1 MGVVVRAISL
11 RSILVRRLGH
21 AGSIVQNKNGEQ
33 AMARHSEHDTT
44 KIFAAAEAFRTNCLL
59 NAGSLIFEGESV
71 WRPET
76 LDHFHKAFVATP
88 DEGDRSFM
96 EKFKDQIGQSG
107 KEVIRLAAEILC
119 VYFLFP
125 SSVGGT
131 RKRQVVNEVLGWG
144 DENLP
149 ESHPVSAAFSNGI
162 GSGGQGYNTRRP
174 FEIAFLIDFV
184 IAWKKLPA
192 EQQAEVAADP
202 WRFKE
207 FVDKIEDAESKQL
220 RHMLLYLLFPDY
232 FERIASSNHKRRI
245 IKAFSGL
252 VSSQPEDEDQAIL
265 AIRGELEGLLP
276 NRKLDFYWPPL
287 REAWYDDSEGTSEWA
302 PLEVVQHK
310 KQLVLFG
317 PPGTGKTYRAKR
329 LAERVI
335 RSAALS
341 QMGPAR
347 YFQSQAVI
355 AAAIEDNVHRLQLH
369 PAYSYED
376 FIRALHISSSGGT
389 EYRAGYLPRLI
400 EDIEKKPRGERLPHV
415 LILDEMNRTDLSR
428 MLGEC
433 FSLLEDRN
441 QTIEL
446 PARDGDGVAMKL
458 RIPDDL
464 FVIGTMNLIDQSI
477 EQIDFALRRRFLWL
491 LCPFDAEALVG
502 AAEAKWRDLETGLDW
517 DRIEPDFQKLSA
529 AAAALNKEIH
539 DSPLLGAQY
548 EIGHTY
554 LLDVVVFLRNF
565 LGPRPARK
573 QNYLW
578 NKKGEALEPVV
589 QVWGLS
595 LRPLL
600 EQYLAGLDA
609 AARNA
614 ELDRLAKVLLK
625 STVLE

>member
-1 MGVVVRAISL
+1 
-11 RSILVRRLGH
+11 
-21 AGSIVQNKNGEQ
+21 
-33 AMARHSEHDTT
+33 MARYSEYDTN
-44 KIFAAAEAFRTNCLL
+44 KIYQAADVFRTSCFLRD
-59 NAGSLIFEGESV
+59 GSLLFEDASV
-71 WRPET
+71 WRPDI
-76 LDHFHKAFVATP
+76 LDRLHKVFVAAP
-88 DEGDRSFM
+88 DEGDRSFIV
-96 EKFKDQIGQSG
+96 KFKDQISQAGQD
-107 KEVIRLAAEILC
+107 VIRLAAELLC

-125 SSVGGT
+125 SNVGGT
-131 RKRQVVNEVLGWG
+131 RKRQVVNEVLGWA
-144 DENLP
+144 DDALP
-149 ESHPVSAAFSNGI
+149 EAHLVSGAFSHGI

-174 FEIAFLIDFV
+174 FEIAFLIELA
-184 IAWKKLPA
+184 IAWKRLPPD
-192 EQQAEVAADP
+192 QQAEVAADP
-202 WRFKE
+202 WRFQA
-207 FVDKIEDAESKQL
+207 FVDSIEDAESKQL
-220 RHMLLYLLFPDY
+220 RHMLLHLLFPDH
-232 FERIASSNHKRRI
+232 FERIASGNHKRRV

-252 VSSQPEDEDQAIL
+252 VDGGSEDEDRAIL
-265 AIRGELEGLLP
+265 AIRRELEKLLP
-276 NRKLDFYWPPL
+276 IKQLDFYWSPL
-287 REAWYDDSEGTSEWA
+287 VEAWYDDSEGASEGA
-302 PLEVVQHK
+302 PLEIIQHK
-310 KQLVLFG
+310 KQIVLYG
-317 PPGTGKTYRAKR
+317 PPGTGKTFRAKK

-341 QMGPAR
+341 QMGPVR
-347 YFQSQAVI
+347 YFQSQPAI
-355 AAAIEDNVHRLQLH
+355 EAAIRENAHRLQLH

-376 FIRALHISSSGGT
+376 FIRALHISNGGST

-400 EDIEKKPRGERLPHV
+400 EDIEQKPRSERLPHV

-446 PARDGDGVAMKL
+446 PARDGDGAAMKL

-502 AAEAKWRDLETGLDW
+502 AAEAKWRDLKSDLDW
-517 DRIEPDFQKLSA
+517 DRIEPDFRKLAS
-529 AAAALNKEIH
+529 AAAALNREIH

-565 LGPRPARK
+565 LGPRPTRK

-578 NKKGEALEPVV
+578 NKKGEALEPVL
-589 QVWGLS
+589 QVWSLS

-609 AARNA
+609 TARNA
-614 ELDRLAKVLLK
+614 ELDRLSKVLVK
-625 STVLE
+625 PTVAE

>member
-1 MGVVVRAISL
+1 
-11 RSILVRRLGH
+11 
-21 AGSIVQNKNGEQ
+21 
-33 AMARHSEHDTT
+33 MARYTEHDTS
-44 KIFAAAEAFRTNCLL
+44 KIYRVADSFRANCLL
-59 NAGSLIFEGESV
+59 VDGSLLFDGVPI
-71 WRPET
+71 WRADT
-76 LDHFHKAFVATP
+76 LDRIHKAFVATP
-88 DEGDRSFM
+88 DEGDRSFTV
-96 EKFKDQIGQSG
+96 KFKDQIGQAG
-107 KEVIRLAAEILC
+107 PEVIRLAAEILC

-125 SSVGGT
+125 SSVGGA
-131 RKRQVVNEVLGWG
+131 RKRQVVNEVLGWAG
-144 DENLP
+144 DNLP
-149 ESHPVSAAFSNGI
+149 EGHVVSTAFSNGI

-192 EQQAEVAADP
+192 ERQALVATDP
-202 WRFKE
+202 WLFQE
-207 FVDKIEDAESKQL
+207 LVDSIEDSESKQL
-220 RHMLLYLLFPDY
+220 RHMLLYLLFPDH
-232 FERIASSNHKRRI
+232 FERIASGNHKRQV

-252 VSSQPEDEDQAIL
+252 VESEPEDEDRAIL
-265 AIRGELEGLLP
+265 AIRRELEKLLP
-276 NRKLDFYWPPL
+276 NKQLDFYWSPL
-287 REAWYDDSEGTSEWA
+287 VEAWYDDSEGASEGA
-302 PLEVVQHK
+302 PLEVIQHK
-310 KQLVLFG
+310 KQIVLYG
-317 PPGTGKTYRAKR
+317 PPGTGKTFRAKK

-335 RSAALS
+335 RSAALR

-347 YFQSQAVI
+347 YFQSQSVV
-355 AAAIEDNVHRLQLH
+355 AAAIQNNVHRLQLH

-376 FIRALHISSSGGT
+376 FIRALHISNGGGT

-400 EDIEKKPRGERLPHV
+400 EEIEKKPRSDRLPHV

-446 PARDGDGVAMKL
+446 PALDGDGAAMKL

-491 LCPFDAEALVG
+491 LCPFDSEALVG
-502 AAEAKWRDLETGLDW
+502 AAQAKWQDLKSGLEW
-517 DRIEPDFQKLSA
+517 GRIEPDFRKLAA
-529 AAAALNKEIH
+529 AAAALNRHIH
-539 DSPLLGAQY
+539 DSPLLGSQY

-565 LGPRPARK
+565 LGVRPTRK

-589 QVWGLS
+589 QVWNLS

-609 AARNA
+609 TARNV
-614 ELDRLAKVLLK
+614 ELERLSKVLLK
-625 STVLE
+625 PSVAE

>member
-1 MGVVVRAISL
+1 
-11 RSILVRRLGH
+11 
-21 AGSIVQNKNGEQ
+21 
-33 AMARHSEHDTT
+33 MARHTEHDTT
-44 KIFAAAEAFRTNCLL
+44 KIFEAVEAFRVNCLL
-59 NAGSLIFEGESV
+59 NDGSLIFEGESV

-76 LDHFHKAFVATP
+76 LDHIYKVFVATP

-96 EKFKDQIGQSG
+96 DKFKDQIGQAG

-131 RKRQVVNEVLGWG
+131 RKRQVVNEVLRWTG
-144 DENLP
+144 DSLP

-174 FEIAFLIDFV
+174 FEIAFLIDLA

-192 EQQAEVAADP
+192 ERQVVLAADP
-202 WRFKE
+202 WLFQE
-207 FVDKIEDAESKQL
+207 FVDSIEDAETKQL
-220 RHMLLYLLFPDY
+220 RHMLLYLLFPDH

-252 VSSQPEDEDQAIL
+252 ISSEPEDEDRAIL
-265 AIRGELEGLLP
+265 AIRGELERLLP
-276 NRKLDFYWPPL
+276 GKDLDFYWSPL
-287 REAWYDDSEGTSEWA
+287 REAWYDDSEGASEGA
-302 PLEVVQHK
+302 PLEIIQHK
-310 KQLVLFG
+310 KQIVLFG
-317 PPGTGKTYRAKR
+317 PPGTGKTYRAKK
-329 LAERVI
+329 LAERI
-335 RSAALS
+335 IQSAALS

-347 YFQSQAVI
+347 YFQSQAI
-355 AAAIEDNVHRLQLH
+355 IEAAIKDKVNVHRLQLH

-376 FIRALHISSSGGT
+376 FIRALHISNSGGT

-400 EDIEKKPRGERLPHV
+400 DVIEKKPRAERLPHV

-446 PARDGDGVAMKL
+446 PALDGDGAPMKL
-458 RIPDDL
+458 CIPDDL

-477 EQIDFALRRRFLWL
+477 EQVDFALRRRFLWL
-491 LCPFDAEALVG
+491 PCPFDAEALVG
-502 AAEAKWRDLETGLDW
+502 AAEAQWRDLKSGLDW
-517 DRIEPDFQKLSA
+517 DRIEPDFHKLAA
-529 AAAALNKEIH
+529 AAAALNREIH
-539 DSPLLGAQY
+539 GSPLLGAQY
-548 EIGHTY
+548 EVGHTY

-565 LGPRPARK
+565 LGPRPTRK

-578 NKKGEALEPVV
+578 NRRGEALEPVV
-589 QVWGLS
+589 QVWSLS

-609 AARNA
+609 TARNA
-614 ELDRLAKVLLK
+614 ELDRLSMVLLK
-625 STVLE
+625 PTVTE

>member
-1 MGVVVRAISL
+1 
-11 RSILVRRLGH
+11 
-21 AGSIVQNKNGEQ
+21 
-33 AMARHSEHDTT
+33 MARHSEHDTAR
-44 KIFAAAEAFRTNCLL
+44 IFEAADAFRSKCLL
-59 NAGSLIFEGESV
+59 NDGSLIFEGEAV
-71 WRPET
+71 WRPEV
-76 LDHFHKAFVATP
+76 LDRVHKAFVATP

-96 EKFKDQIGQSG
+96 DKFKDQIGQAG

-125 SSVGGT
+125 SNVGGT
-131 RKRQVVNEVLGWG
+131 RKRQVVNDVLGWSG
-144 DENLP
+144 DSLP
-149 ESHPVSAAFSNGI
+149 VSHPVSAAFSNGI

-174 FEIAFLIDFV
+174 FEIAFLIDLA

-192 EQQAEVAADP
+192 ERQVTVAADP
-202 WRFKE
+202 WLFQE
-207 FVDKIEDAESKQL
+207 FVDSIEDAETKQL
-220 RHMLLYLLFPDY
+220 RHMLLYLFFPDY

-245 IKAFSGL
+245 VKAFSGL
-252 VSSQPEDEDQAIL
+252 NSSEPEDEDRAIL
-265 AIRGELEGLLP
+265 AIRGELERLLP
-276 NRKLDFYWPPL
+276 QKKLDFYWSPL
-287 REAWYDDSEGTSEWA
+287 REAWHDESEGASEGA
-302 PLEVVQHK
+302 PLEVIQHK
-310 KQLVLFG
+310 KQIVLFG
-317 PPGTGKTYRAKR
+317 PPGTGKTYRAKK

-341 QMGPAR
+341 QMGPAK
-347 YFQSQAVI
+347 YFQSQEVI
-355 AAAIEDNVHRLQLH
+355 AAAINENVHRLQLH

-376 FIRALHISSSGGT
+376 FIRALHISNTGGT
-389 EYRAGYLPRLI
+389 EYRAGYLPNLI
-400 EDIEKKPRGERLPHV
+400 EEIESKQRSERLPHV
-415 LILDEMNRTDLSR
+415 LIIDEMNRTDLSR

-446 PARDGDGVAMKL
+446 PARNSDGAAMKL

-502 AAEAKWRDLETGLDW
+502 AAETQWRALKSGLDW
-517 DRIEPDFQKLSA
+517 DRIEPDFQKLAVA
-529 AAAALNKEIH
+529 ATALNKEIH
-539 DSPLLGAQY
+539 ASPLLGAQY

-554 LLDVVVFLRNF
+554 LLDVVIFLRNF
-565 LGPRPARK
+565 LGSRPTRK
-573 QNYLW
+573 HNYLW

-589 QVWGLS
+589 QVWNLS

-609 AARNA
+609 TARKA
-614 ELDRLAKVLLK
+614 ELDRLSKVLLK
-625 STVLE
+625 STAIE

>member
-1 MGVVVRAISL
+1 
-11 RSILVRRLGH
+11 
-21 AGSIVQNKNGEQ
+21 
-33 AMARHSEHDTT
+33 MARHTEHNTSR
-44 KIFAAAEAFRTNCLL
+44 IYPVAEAFRANCLL
-59 NAGSLIFEGESV
+59 RDGSLLFEGSSV
-71 WRPET
+71 WRPDI
-76 LDHFHKAFVATP
+76 LDQIHKAFVATP
-88 DEGDRSFM
+88 DEGDRSFIV
-96 EKFKDQIGQSG
+96 KFKDQIGKAG
-107 KEVIRLAAEILC
+107 PEVIRLAAEILC

-125 SSVGGT
+125 SNVGGA
-131 RKRQVVNEVLGWG
+131 RKRQVVNEVLAWAG
-144 DENLP
+144 DSLP
-149 ESHPVSAAFSNGI
+149 EAHLVSGAFSNGI

-174 FEIAFLIDFV
+174 FEIAFLIDLV
-184 IAWKKLPA
+184 IAWKKLPPDR
-192 EQQAEVAADP
+192 QAEVAADP
-202 WRFKE
+202 WLFQE
-207 FVDKIEDAESKQL
+207 FVDGIEDAESKQL
-220 RHMLLYLLFPDY
+220 RHMLLYLLFPDH
-232 FERIASSNHKRRI
+232 FERIASSSHKRRI

-252 VSSQPEDEDQAIL
+252 VSTEQEDEDRAIL
-265 AIRGELEGLLP
+265 AIRGELEKLLP
-276 NRKLDFYWPPL
+276 NQQLDFYWSPL
-287 REAWYDDSEGTSEWA
+287 REAWYDDSEGASEGA
-302 PLEVVQHK
+302 PLEVIQHK
-310 KQLVLFG
+310 KQIVLFG
-317 PPGTGKTYRAKR
+317 PPGTGKTFRAKK

-347 YFQSQAVI
+347 YFQSQSVI
-355 AAAIEDNVHRLQLH
+355 DAAIQDNVHRLQLH

-376 FIRALHISSSGGT
+376 FIRALHISNGGGT

-400 EDIEKKPRGERLPHV
+400 EDIEKKPHAERLPHV

-441 QTIEL
+441 ETIEL
-446 PARDGDGVAMKL
+446 PARDGDGAAMKL

-502 AAEAKWRDLETGLDW
+502 AAEARWRDLKSGLDW
-517 DRIEPDFQKLSA
+517 DRIEPDFRKLAA
-529 AAAALNKEIH
+529 AAAALNREIH

-565 LGPRPARK
+565 LGPRPTRK

-589 QVWGLS
+589 QVWNLS

-609 AARNA
+609 TARNA
-614 ELDRLAKVLLK
+614 ELDRLSKVLLK
-625 STVLE
+625 PTVTE

>member
-1 MGVVVRAISL
+1 
-11 RSILVRRLGH
+11 
-21 AGSIVQNKNGEQ
+21 
-33 AMARHSEHDTT
+33 MARYAEHDLTN
-44 KIFAAAEAFRTNCLL
+44 IFDVAKKFRDNCLMCD
-59 NAGSLIFEGESV
+59 GSLLFDGAFV
-71 WRPET
+71 WRPDV
-76 LDHFHKAFVATP
+76 LNRLHRAFVAEP
-88 DEGDRSFM
+88 DEGDRSFIV
-96 EKFKDQIGQSG
+96 KFKDQIGNSG
-107 KEVIRLAAEILC
+107 QDVIRLAAEILC

-125 SSVGGT
+125 SNVGGA
-131 RKRQVVNEVLGWG
+131 RKRQVVNEVLRWT
-144 DENLP
+144 DDNLP
-149 ESHPVSAAFSNGI
+149 ETNQVSAAFSNGI

-174 FEIAFLIDFV
+174 LEIAFMIDLV
-184 IAWKKLPA
+184 IAWKGLPA
-192 EQQAEVAADP
+192 EQQAVVAATASE
-202 WRFKE
+202 FQQ
-207 FVDKIEDAESKQL
+207 FVDSIKDAESKQL
-220 RHMLLYLLFPDY
+220 RHMLLYLLFPDH

-252 VSSQPEDEDQAIL
+252 VSSEEVDEDSAIL
-265 AIRGELEGLLP
+265 AIRCELEKLLP
-276 NRKLDFYWPPL
+276 NQQLDFYWSPL
-287 REAWYDDSEGTSEWA
+287 REAWYDDSEGASEGA
-302 PLEVVQHK
+302 PLEVIQHK
-310 KQLVLFG
+310 KQIVLYG
-317 PPGTGKTYRAKR
+317 PPGTGKTYRAKK
-329 LAERVI
+329 LAESVI

-355 AAAIEDNVHRLQLH
+355 TAAIQHNVHRLQLH

-376 FIRALHISSSGGT
+376 FIRALHISDGGGT

-400 EDIEKKPRGERLPHV
+400 EDIEKKPRAERLPHV

-446 PARDGDGVAMKL
+446 PARDGDGAAMKL

-502 AAEAKWRDLETGLDW
+502 ASEEKWEDLNSDLNWE
-517 DRIEPDFQKLSA
+517 RIEPDFRKLALA
-529 AAAALNKEIH
+529 AAELNKKIH
-539 DSPLLGAQY
+539 DSELLGAQY

-554 LLDVVVFLRNF
+554 FLDVVVFLRNF
-565 LGPRPARK
+565 LGPRPTRR

-578 NKKGEALEPVV
+578 NRRGEALEPVV
-589 QVWGLS
+589 QVWNLS

-600 EQYLAGLDA
+600 EQYLTGLDA
-609 AARNA
+609 TARNA
-614 ELDRLAKVLLK
+614 ELDRLSNVFLK
-625 STVLE
+625 PTVTE